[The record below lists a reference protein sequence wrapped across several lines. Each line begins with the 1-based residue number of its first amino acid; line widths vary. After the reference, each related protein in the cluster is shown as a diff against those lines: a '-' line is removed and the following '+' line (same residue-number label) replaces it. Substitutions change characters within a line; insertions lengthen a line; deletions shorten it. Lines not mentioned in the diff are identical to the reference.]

1 MLKKCKLCLLTIL
14 FLSIGSYYA
23 LAQST
28 PKSHIETTIGDIL
41 KVLSD
46 SSLKGSEQTKERRES
61 VAKVIERGFD
71 FSEMSRRTLGK
82 HWKNLN
88 NNEQSEFTRL
98 FSRLIE
104 SSYIAKIDGY
114 SDEKVA
120 YLKERV
126 KGKYAQVDTEIIS
139 KSVTIPIKYSL
150 KQRNSVWR
158 IYDVKVEGV
167 SLVTNYKGQFGAIL
181 SKGSYKDLKVQLEKK
196 LKNLEDADS
205 AKS

>member
-1 MLKKCKLCLLTIL
+1 MLKKCKLCLLAIL
-14 FLSIGSYYA
+14 FLNIGSYYA

-28 PKSHIETTIGDIL
+28 PKSHIETTIGEIL

-46 SSLKGSEQTKERRES
+46 SSLKGSERTKERRET
-61 VAKVIERGFD
+61 VVDVIEKGFD
-71 FSEMSRRTLGK
+71 FKEMSRRTLGK
-82 HWKNLN
+82 HWKNLKN
-88 NNEQSEFTRL
+88 DEQEEFVRL

-104 SSYIAKIDGY
+104 NSYITKIDRY
-114 SDEKVA
+114 SDEKVV

-150 KQRNSVWR
+150 KKSNPGWS

-167 SLVTNYKGQFGAIL
+167 SLVRNYKSQFGAIL
-181 SKGSYKDLKVQLEKK
+181 SKGSYKELKVQLEEK
-196 LKNLEDADS
+196 LKNIEEEVS
-205 AKS
+205 TES

>member
-1 MLKKCKLCLLTIL
+1 MLKKCMLCLLTIIL
-14 FLSIGSYYA
+14 LNISSYYA

-46 SSLKGSEQTKERRES
+46 SSLKGSDRTKERRET
-61 VAKVIERGFD
+61 VIKVIEKGFD
-71 FSEMSRRTLGK
+71 FSEMSRRALGK
-82 HWKNLN
+82 HWKKLKD
-88 NNEQSEFTRL
+88 EQKEEFIRL

-104 SSYIAKIDGY
+104 NSYITKIDRY
-114 SDEKVA
+114 SDEKVV

-139 KSVTIPIKYSL
+139 TRVTIPIKYSL
-150 KQRNSVWR
+150 KQSNSGWS

-167 SLVTNYKGQFGAIL
+167 SLVRNYKSQFSAIL
-181 SKGSYKDLKVQLEKK
+181 SKGSYKELKVKLEEK
-196 LKNLEDADS
+196 LKNIEEEINT
-205 AKS
+205 KS

>member
-1 MLKKCKLCLLTIL
+1 MLKKCMLCLLAII
-14 FLSIGSYYA
+14 FLNISSYYA

-46 SSLKGSEQTKERRES
+46 SSLKGPERTKERRET
-61 VAKVIERGFD
+61 VIKVIEKGFD

-82 HWKNLN
+82 HWKKLKD
-88 NNEQSEFTRL
+88 EQKKEFIRL

-104 SSYIAKIDGY
+104 NSYIRKIDGY
-114 SDEKVA
+114 SDEKVV

-126 KGKYAQVDTEIIS
+126 KGKYAQVDTEIIT

-150 KQRNSVWR
+150 KQSNSGWS

-167 SLVTNYKGQFGAIL
+167 SLVRNYKSQFGSIL
-181 SKGSYKDLKVQLEKK
+181 SKGSYKELKVQLVEK
-196 LKNLEDADS
+196 LKNLEEDINT
-205 AKS
+205 KS